1 MGLLRSE
8 LDDRGIAR
16 HTDSGIMIMYV
27 SRKPLWRA
35 HEKVVA
41 IHLLA
46 DDQWLVVSLRDVD
59 SAIDVWRL
67 AITQNNDAA
76 LVLFL
81 KRL

>member
-1 MGLLRSE
+1 M
-8 LDDRGIAR
+8 
-16 HTDSGIMIMYV
+16 
-27 SRKPLWRA
+27 
-35 HEKVVA
+35 VA

>member
-1 MGLLRSE
+1 MGELGSE
-8 LDDRGIAR
+8 LDDISIVLSTQPGATMLLQLTQPY
-16 HTDSGIMIMYV
+16 H
-27 SRKPLWRA
+27 RA
-35 HEKVVA
+35 HKQVVA
-41 IHLLA
+41 VHLLT
-46 DDQWLVVSLRDVD
+46 DDQWLEVSLVQVD